1 MIFPNLFGSLG
12 KTLSDFRG
20 SFDITEGYL
29 FIGAVPVYFL
39 MFSVSRYRVL
49 KYSHRFFIIITL
61 MGLLYALGKYT
72 PVYPLMY
79 HSLPFLRLFKRT
91 SEGLFIYHLGLSI
104 VVALGFDWWIK
115 HKIENLWRSLFLFMA
130 FYVVLLIWAWTVA
143 KEEGI
148 DNDWY
153 FTPNIIPLFFLA
165 AFMVVKQKELLFGSN
180 NFIRNLGF
188 SPLPSLIFLVV
199 FLDLLVTNSNRV
211 FNSTPYESIALSKS
225 GIYADCAHDVSLIR
239 EGTGQGE
246 FRFEAIRAGSIWVN
260 AAVVWK
266 VPSSIGYSPLVVKR
280 YEDFASPLGSW
291 DTRSFSGLVAGLDS
305 PLFDL
310 LGVKYIVS
318 TLDLDQIDPLID
330 KETQKFLS
338 IPAQCLKIYEN
349 KSALPLA
356 FVVHKIIIANQEL
369 ARNYLSDQKF
379 SPRESAVIEG
389 HVNARLAEFP
399 KGSELMLGR
408 TLEKEDSVELLKRT
422 NNNIVFYVRTS
433 SDGVLVV
440 NDVYY
445 PGWKAYIDGERS
457 EVFIANYTFKG
468 VYLPAGEHRI
478 EFIFDPP
485 SFYWGLGYKSDNSS

>member
-1 MIFPNLFGSLG
+1 M
-12 KTLSDFRG
+12 
-20 SFDITEGYL
+20 
-29 FIGAVPVYFL
+29 
-39 MFSVSRYRVL
+39 
-49 KYSHRFFIIITL
+49 
-61 MGLLYALGKYT
+61 
-72 PVYPLMY
+72 
-79 HSLPFLRLFKRT
+79 
-91 SEGLFIYHLGLSI
+91 
-104 VVALGFDWWIK
+104 
-115 HKIENLWRSLFLFMA
+115 
-130 FYVVLLIWAWTVA
+130 
-143 KEEGI
+143 
-148 DNDWY
+148 
-153 FTPNIIPLFFLA
+153 
-165 AFMVVKQKELLFGSN
+165 
-180 NFIRNLGF
+180 
-188 SPLPSLIFLVV
+188 
-199 FLDLLVTNSNRV
+199 
-211 FNSTPYESIALSKS
+211 
-225 GIYADCAHDVSLIR
+225 
-239 EGTGQGE
+239 
-246 FRFEAIRAGSIWVN
+246 
-260 AAVVWK
+260 
-266 VPSSIGYSPLVVKR
+266 
-280 YEDFASPLGSW
+280 
-291 DTRSFSGLVAGLDS
+291 AGLDS

-485 SFYWGLGYKSDNSS
+485 SFYWGLAISLTTVLIGLVLGSVLRPKFRIK